1 VTPIVGGDCV
11 VVNGRVTDTWKVRF
25 THVDDPQQLFRSSDI
40 RTFRRLSPVH
50 RAAQRRV
57 ADTVAA
63 VSRSPAVAPPR
74 PRAALSTRAAVYL
87 VAISSIGMGVALMV
101 RAELGVAPNDVL
113 NTGLSDHI
121 GFGVGTAAWL
131 TGSVAMVLAWLLG
144 RRPRIAT
151 VVGSVI
157 VGLSIN
163 ASLGALPS
171 PDQLGWRV
179 AFLALGLAV
188 VWSGITG
195 VVAADVG
202 AGPLEL
208 VMLAFMDRGVSI
220 TLLAMGLAL
229 GGSAGV
235 GTAVFALGT
244 GPVLAQTLPVA
255 TRRMGTQ
262 LTQPVDAA
270 SAGL

>member
-1 VTPIVGGDCV
+1 M
-11 VVNGRVTDTWKVRF
+11 
-25 THVDDPQQLFRSSDI
+25 
-40 RTFRRLSPVH
+40 
-50 RAAQRRV
+50 
-57 ADTVAA
+57 AA
-63 VSRSPAVAPPR
+63 VPSPTPSALPR
-74 PRAALSTRAAVYL
+74 PRATRPVRFAVYM
-87 VAISSIGMGVALMV
+87 VSISSIGLGVALMV
-101 RAELGVAPNDVL
+101 EAQLGVAPNDVL
-113 NTGLSDHI
+113 NTGLSDQLGI
-121 GFGVGTAAWL
+121 GVGTAAWL
-131 TGSVAMVLAWLLG
+131 TGVVAMALAWAMR

-163 ASLGALPS
+163 LCLAALPTPDPMAVRIAFLSLGLC
-171 PDQLGWRV
+171 
-179 AFLALGLAV
+179 V

-220 TLLAMGLAL
+220 RISRWGIELTLLLLGLAL
-229 GGSAGV
+229 GGSAGF

-244 GPVLAQTLPVA
+244 GPVLALTLPPA
-255 TRRMGTQ
+255 SNRLGTH
-262 LTQPVDAA
+262 LTQPTDVA